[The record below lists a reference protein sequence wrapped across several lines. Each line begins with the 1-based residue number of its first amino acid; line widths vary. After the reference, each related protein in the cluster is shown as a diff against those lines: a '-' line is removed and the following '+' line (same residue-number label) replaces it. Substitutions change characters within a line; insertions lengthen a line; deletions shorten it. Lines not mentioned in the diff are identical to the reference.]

1 MSKIFFSFLSFFLCL
16 DFAFALPRF
25 AVQNGS
31 SCMACHVNP
40 TGSGLRNDYGS
51 NVVALEELPFKR
63 WQAKG
68 DEDWDGTVG
77 DHLQV
82 GGDFRV
88 QGIQYGNTA
97 DTTRKSAVFPMQ
109 AEVYAYL
116 ELHENAGLFT
126 KLSAKSSETEF
137 WGLFK
142 VLPQNGWIRVGQTL
156 PNYGIRLDDHTSFI
170 RYGNTPNRTSVGL
183 DQEGLHLFWSI
194 MGTKKPFMI
203 ELGLPFGN
211 GFQFTASGGT
221 PLIPIPGSPNNP
233 YEMKNIT
240 SQLYFARSFGKFSP
254 MFSVNFM
261 KENDLSLM
269 GIAGGLSFSKFTWT
283 FELDKAENLI
293 DGKNSYAYYDELA
306 WEIKQG
312 VHLIAKYDF
321 FDPDEKFLTGAISR
335 YTLGV
340 ELFPLNIL
348 EIKIQARLSEVD
360 KVGFIQ
366 PDPEY
371 LVQIHTWF

>member
-1 MSKIFFSFLSFFLCL
+1 MSKIFFSSLSFLLCL

-68 DEDWDGTVG
+68 DEDWDGTIG

-109 AEVYAYL
+109 AEVYTYL
-116 ELHENAGLFT
+116 ELHDNAGLFT

-156 PNYGIRLDDHTSFI
+156 PNYGIRLDDHTSFF
-170 RYGNTPNRTSVGL
+170 RYGNMSKTGIGL
-183 DQEGLHLFWSI
+183 NYQEGFQLFWSKNS
-194 MGTKKPFMI
+194 TLI
-203 ELGLPFGN
+203 EFGLPFGN
-211 GFQFTASGGT
+211 GFLFTASGGT
-221 PLIPIPGSPNNP
+221 PLNSGSQ
-233 YEMKNIT
+233 EMKNFT
-240 SQLYFARSFGKFSP
+240 SQLYFARSFEKFAP
-254 MFSVNFM
+254 MFSVNLM
-261 KENDLSLM
+261 KEDDLSLI
-269 GIAGGLSFSKFTWT
+269 GIAGGISFSKFTWT

-293 DGKNSYAYYDELA
+293 NGKNSYAYYDELA

-321 FDPDEKFLTGAISR
+321 FDPDEKWKTGAISR

-340 ELFPLNIL
+340 ELFPLNVL
-348 EIKIQARLSEVD
+348 EVKIQARLSEVD
-360 KVGFIQ
+360 KNGFIQ

-371 LVQIHTWF
+371 LVQFHTWF

>member
-1 MSKIFFSFLSFFLCL
+1 MSKIFFSFLSFLLCL

-68 DEDWDGTVG
+68 NEDWDGTVG

-88 QGIQYGNTA
+88 QGIQYT

-109 AEVYAYL
+109 AEVYTYL
-116 ELHENAGLFT
+116 ELHENAGMFT
-126 KLSAKSSETEF
+126 KLSAKNSETEF

-156 PNYGIRLDDHTSFI
+156 PNYGIRLDDHTSFF
-170 RYGNTPNRTSVGL
+170 RYGNMSKTGVGL
-183 DQEGLHLFWSI
+183 DYQEGFQLFWS
-194 MGTKKPFMI
+194 KKSSLI
-203 ELGLPFGN
+203 EFGLPFGN
-211 GFQFTASGGT
+211 GFLFTASGGT
-221 PLIPIPGSPNNP
+221 PLNSGSQ
-233 YEMKNIT
+233 EMKNFT
-240 SQLYFARSFGKFSP
+240 SQLYFARSFEKFAP
-254 MFSVNFM
+254 MFSVNLM
-261 KENDLSLM
+261 KEDDLSLM
-269 GIAGGLSFSKFTWT
+269 GIAGGISFSKFTWT

-312 VHLIAKYDF
+312 IHLITKYDF
-321 FDPDEKFLTGAISR
+321 FDPDEKLLTGAISR

-340 ELFPLNIL
+340 ELFPLNVL
-348 EIKIQARLSEVD
+348 EVKIQARLSEVD
-360 KVGFIQ
+360 KNGFIQ

-371 LVQIHTWF
+371 LVQFHTWF

>member
-1 MSKIFFSFLSFFLCL
+1 M
-16 DFAFALPRF
+16 
-25 AVQNGS
+25 
-31 SCMACHVNP
+31 
-40 TGSGLRNDYGS
+40 
-51 NVVALEELPFKR
+51 
-63 WQAKG
+63 
-68 DEDWDGTVG
+68 
-77 DHLQV
+77 

-116 ELHENAGLFT
+116 ELHDNAGLFT

-156 PNYGIRLDDHTSFI
+156 PNYGIRLDDHTSFF
-170 RYGNTPNRTSVGL
+170 RYGNMSKTGVGL
-183 DQEGLHLFWSI
+183 NYQEGFQLFWS
-194 MGTKKPFMI
+194 KKSTLI
-203 ELGLPFGN
+203 EFGLPFGN
-211 GFQFTASGGT
+211 GFLFTASGGT
-221 PLIPIPGSPNNP
+221 PLNSGSQ
-233 YEMKNIT
+233 EMKNFS
-240 SQLYFARSFGKFSP
+240 SQLYFARAFEKFAP
-254 MFSVNFM
+254 MFSVNLM
-261 KENDLSLM
+261 KEDDLSLM
-269 GIAGGLSFSKFTWT
+269 GIAGGISFSKFTWT

-293 DGKNSYAYYDELA
+293 NGKNSYAYYDELA

-321 FDPDEKFLTGAISR
+321 FDPDEKWKTGAISR

-340 ELFPLNIL
+340 ELFPLNVL
-348 EIKIQARLSEVD
+348 EVKIQARLSEVD
-360 KVGFIQ
+360 KNGFIQ

-371 LVQIHTWF
+371 LVQFHTWF

>member
-1 MSKIFFSFLSFFLCL
+1 MNKTILSILSFLLCL
-16 DFAFALPRF
+16 DFALALPRF

-51 NVVALEELPFKR
+51 NVVALEELPFKK
-63 WQAKG
+63 WQARG
-68 DEDWDGTVG
+68 DEDWDGTIG

-109 AEVYAYL
+109 AEVYTYL
-116 ELHENAGLFT
+116 ELHENAGIFT

-156 PNYGIRLDDHTSFI
+156 PNYGIRLDDHTSFF
-170 RYGNTPNRTSVGL
+170 RYGNMSKTSVGL
-183 DQEGLHLFWSI
+183 DYQEGFQLFWS
-194 MGTKKPFMI
+194 KKSSLI
-203 ELGLPFGN
+203 EFGLPFGN
-211 GFQFTASGGT
+211 GFLFTASGGT
-221 PLIPIPGSPNNP
+221 PLNSGSQ
-233 YEMKNIT
+233 EMKNIT
-240 SQLYFARSFGKFSP
+240 SQLYFARSFKKFAP
-254 MFSVNFM
+254 MFSLNFM
-261 KENDLSLM
+261 KEEDFTLM
-269 GIAGGLSFSKFTWT
+269 GIGGGLSFSKFTWT

-293 DGKNSYAYYDELA
+293 DGKNSYAFYDELA

-348 EIKIQARLSEVD
+348 EVKIQARLSEVD
-360 KVGFIQ
+360 KNGFIQ

-371 LVQIHTWF
+371 LVQFHTWF

>member
-1 MSKIFFSFLSFFLCL
+1 MSKIFFSSLSFLLCL

-25 AVQNGS
+25 AIQNGS

-77 DHLQV
+77 DHLQI

-97 DTTRKSAVFPMQ
+97 DATRKSAVFPMQ
-109 AEVYAYL
+109 ADVYAYL

-126 KLSAKSSETEF
+126 KLSAQLIETEF

-142 VLPQNGWIRVGQTL
+142 VLPQNGWIRVGRTL
-156 PNYGIRLDDHTSFI
+156 PNYGIRLDDHTSFL
-170 RYGNTPNRTSVGL
+170 RYGNMSTKVGL
-183 DQEGLHLFWSI
+183 DDDEGFQLFMS
-194 MGTKKPFMI
+194 TNSSTMI
-203 ELGLPFGN
+203 EFGLPFGN
-211 GFQFTASGGT
+211 GFLLTASGGT
-221 PLIPIPGSPNNP
+221 PLKLDSRSPD
-233 YEMKNIT
+233 EMKNFT
-240 SQLYFARSFGKFSP
+240 SQLYFARSFKKFAP
-254 MFSVNFM
+254 MFSLNLM
-261 KENDLSLM
+261 KEENFTLM
-269 GIAGGLSFSKFTWT
+269 GVAGGLSFSKFTWS

-312 VHLIAKYDF
+312 VHLICKYDF
-321 FDPDEKFLTGAISR
+321 FDPDEKWTTGAISR

-340 ELFPLNIL
+340 ELFPLNVL
-348 EIKIQARLSEVD
+348 EVKIQARLSEID
-360 KVGFIQ
+360 MAGFTQ

>member
-1 MSKIFFSFLSFFLCL
+1 MSKIFFPFLSFILCL
-16 DFAFALPRF
+16 NFAFALPRF

-51 NVVALEELPFKR
+51 NVVALEELPFKK
-63 WQAKG
+63 WQTRG
-68 DEDWDGTVG
+68 DEDWDGTIG

-88 QGIQYGNTA
+88 QGIQHGNTE
-97 DTTRKSAVFPMQ
+97 DNTRKSAVFPMQ

-116 ELHENAGLFT
+116 ELHENAGMYT
-126 KLSAKSSETEF
+126 KLSAKRSETEF

-156 PNYGIRLDDHTSFI
+156 PNYGIRLDDHTSFF
-170 RYGNTPNRTSVGL
+170 RYGNPPLPSKTYVGL
-183 DQEGLHLFWSI
+183 DDQEGFQLFWS
-194 MGTKKPFMI
+194 KKSSLLEF
-203 ELGLPFGN
+203 GLPFGN
-211 GFQFTASGGT
+211 GFLFTASGGT
-221 PLIPIPGSPNNP
+221 PLNSDSEEI
-233 YEMKNIT
+233 KNIT

-269 GIAGGLSFSKFTWT
+269 GIAGGLSFSKFTWA
-283 FELDKAENLI
+283 FEMDKGENII
-293 DGKNSYAYYDELA
+293 DGKNSFVYYEELA
-306 WEIKQG
+306 WEVKQG

-321 FDPDEKFLTGAISR
+321 FDPDEEWETGAITR

-340 ELFPLNIL
+340 ELFPLNVL
-348 EIKIQARLSEVD
+348 EVKIQARLSEVD
-360 KVGFIQ
+360 KDSFVQ

-371 LVQIHTWF
+371 LVQFHTWF

>member
-25 AVQNGS
+25 AVQNGA
-31 SCMACHVNP
+31 SCMVCHVNP
-40 TGSGLRNDYGS
+40 TGGGLRNDYGS

-88 QGIQYGNTA
+88 QGIQYNDS

-116 ELHENAGLFT
+116 ELHKNAGMFT
-126 KLSAKSSETEF
+126 KLSAKSSEWEF

-142 VLPQNGWIRVGQTL
+142 VLPKNGWIKVGQTL

-170 RYGNTPNRTSVGL
+170 RYGNTSNRTSVGL
-183 DQEGLHLFWSI
+183 AQEGLNLFWSPT
-194 MGTKKPFMI
+194 GTKKPFMI

-211 GFQFTASGGT
+211 GFLFTASGGT
-221 PLIPIPGSPNNP
+221 PLIPISTDNS
-233 YEMKNIT
+233 YEMKNFT

-269 GIAGGLSFSKFTWT
+269 GIAGGISFSKFTWT

-321 FDPDEKFLTGAISR
+321 FDPDEKLLTGAISR

-340 ELFPLNIL
+340 ELFPLNVL
-348 EIKIQARLSEVD
+348 EVKIQARLSEVD
-360 KVGFIQ
+360 KNGFIQ

-371 LVQIHTWF
+371 LVQFHTWF

>member
-1 MSKIFFSFLSFFLCL
+1 MSKIFFSSLSFLLCL

-68 DEDWDGTVG
+68 DEDWDGTIG

-116 ELHENAGLFT
+116 ELHDNAGLFT

-156 PNYGIRLDDHTSFI
+156 PNYGIRLDDHTSFF
-170 RYGNTPNRTSVGL
+170 RYGNMSKTGVGL
-183 DQEGLHLFWSI
+183 NYQEGFQLFWSKNS
-194 MGTKKPFMI
+194 TLI
-203 ELGLPFGN
+203 EFGLPFGN
-211 GFQFTASGGT
+211 GFLFTASGGT
-221 PLIPIPGSPNNP
+221 PLNSGSQ
-233 YEMKNIT
+233 EMKNFT
-240 SQLYFARSFGKFSP
+240 SQLYFARSFEKFAP
-254 MFSVNFM
+254 MFSVNLM
-261 KENDLSLM
+261 KEDDLSLI
-269 GIAGGLSFSKFTWT
+269 GIAGGISFSKFTWT

-293 DGKNSYAYYDELA
+293 NGKNSYAYYDELA

-321 FDPDEKFLTGAISR
+321 FDPDEKWKTGAISR

-340 ELFPLNIL
+340 ELFPLNVL
-348 EIKIQARLSEVD
+348 EVKIQARLSEVD
-360 KVGFIQ
+360 KNGFIQ

-371 LVQIHTWF
+371 LVQFHTWF

>member
-1 MSKIFFSFLSFFLCL
+1 MSKIFFSSLSFLLCL

-68 DEDWDGTVG
+68 NEDWDGTIG

-109 AEVYAYL
+109 AEVYIYL
-116 ELHENAGLFT
+116 ELHENAGMFT
-126 KLSAKSSETEF
+126 KLSAKNSETEF

-156 PNYGIRLDDHTSFI
+156 PNYGIRLDDHTSFF
-170 RYGNTPNRTSVGL
+170 RYGNMSKTGIGL
-183 DQEGLHLFWSI
+183 DYQEGFQLFWS
-194 MGTKKPFMI
+194 KKSSLI
-203 ELGLPFGN
+203 EFGLPFGN
-211 GFQFTASGGT
+211 GFLFTASGGT
-221 PLIPIPGSPNNP
+221 PLNSGSQ
-233 YEMKNIT
+233 EIKNIT
-240 SQLYFARSFGKFSP
+240 SQLYFARSFEKFSP
-254 MFSVNFM
+254 MFSLNLM

-293 DGKNSYAYYDELA
+293 NGKNSYAYYDELA

-321 FDPDEKFLTGAISR
+321 FDPDEEWQTGAITR

-340 ELFPLNIL
+340 ELFPLNVL
-348 EIKIQARLSEVD
+348 EVKIQARLSEVD
-360 KVGFIQ
+360 KDGFVQ
-366 PDPEY
+366 QDPEY
-371 LVQIHTWF
+371 LVQFHTWF

>member
-1 MSKIFFSFLSFFLCL
+1 MNNLFPLSLSFLFFINI
-16 DFAFALPRF
+16 AFSLPRF

-68 DEDWDGTVG
+68 NEDWDGTIG

-109 AEVYAYL
+109 AEVYTYL
-116 ELHENAGLFT
+116 ELHENAGIFT

-156 PNYGIRLDDHTSFI
+156 PNYGIRLDDHTSFF
-170 RYGNTPNRTSVGL
+170 RYGNMSKTGVGL
-183 DQEGLHLFWSI
+183 DYQEGFQLFWS
-194 MGTKKPFMI
+194 KKSSLI
-203 ELGLPFGN
+203 EFGLPFGN
-211 GFQFTASGGT
+211 GFLFTASGGT
-221 PLIPIPGSPNNP
+221 PLNSGSQ
-233 YEMKNIT
+233 EMKNFT
-240 SQLYFARSFGKFSP
+240 SQLYFARSFEQFAP
-254 MFSVNFM
+254 MFSVNLM
-261 KENDLSLM
+261 KEDDLSLM
-269 GIAGGLSFSKFTWT
+269 GIAGGISFSKFTWT

-340 ELFPLNIL
+340 ELFPLNVL
-348 EIKIQARLSEVD
+348 EVKIQARLSEVD
-360 KVGFIQ
+360 KNGFIQ

-371 LVQIHTWF
+371 LVQFHTWF

>member
-1 MSKIFFSFLSFFLCL
+1 MNKILLSLSFLLFSINIS
-16 DFAFALPRF
+16 FALPRF

-51 NVVALEELPFKR
+51 NVVALEELPFKK
-63 WQAKG
+63 WQSKG
-68 DEDWDGTVG
+68 DEDWDGAIG

-82 GGDFRV
+82 GGDFRM
-88 QGIQYGNTA
+88 QGIQYNETENN
-97 DTTRKSAVFPMQ
+97 TRKSAVFPMQ
-109 AEVYAYL
+109 AEVYTFL
-116 ELHENAGLFT
+116 KLHENAGLYT

-156 PNYGIRLDDHTSFI
+156 PNYGIRLDDHTSFF
-170 RYGNTPNRTSVGL
+170 RYGNMSRTGVGL
-183 DQEGLHLFWSI
+183 DQEGFQLFWS
-194 MGTKKPFMI
+194 KKSTLI
-203 ELGLPFGN
+203 EFGLPFGN
-211 GFQFTASGGT
+211 GFLLTASGGT
-221 PLIPIPGSPNNP
+221 PLIPISTINF

-261 KENDLSLM
+261 KENDFTLM

-283 FELDKAENLI
+283 FELDKADDLI
-293 DGKNSYAYYDELA
+293 PGSNSYAYYEEFA

-321 FDPDEKFLTGAISR
+321 FDPDEKWLTGAVSR

-360 KVGFIQ
+360 KVGFTQ
-366 PDPEY
+366 TDPEY

>member
-1 MSKIFFSFLSFFLCL
+1 M
-16 DFAFALPRF
+16 
-25 AVQNGS
+25 V
-31 SCMACHVNP
+31 CHVNP
-40 TGSGLRNDYGS
+40 TGGGLRNDYGS

-68 DEDWDGTVG
+68 DEDWDGTIG

-109 AEVYAYL
+109 AEVYTYL
-116 ELHENAGLFT
+116 ELHENAGMFT
-126 KLSAKSSETEF
+126 KLSAKNSETEF

-156 PNYGIRLDDHTSFI
+156 PNYGIRLDDHTSFF
-170 RYGNTPNRTSVGL
+170 RYGNMSKTAVGL
-183 DQEGLHLFWSI
+183 NYQEGFQLFWS
-194 MGTKKPFMI
+194 KKSSLI
-203 ELGLPFGN
+203 EFGLPFGN
-211 GFQFTASGGT
+211 GFLFTASGGT
-221 PLIPIPGSPNNP
+221 PLNTGSQ
-233 YEMKNIT
+233 EMKNFT
-240 SQLYFARSFGKFSP
+240 SQLYFARSFEKFAP
-254 MFSVNFM
+254 MFSVNLM
-261 KENDLSLM
+261 KEDNLSLV
-269 GIAGGLSFSKFTWT
+269 GIAGGISFSKFTWT

-312 VHLIAKYDF
+312 IHLITKYDF
-321 FDPDEKFLTGAISR
+321 FDPDEKLLTGAISR

-340 ELFPLNIL
+340 ELFPLNVL
-348 EIKIQARLSEVD
+348 EVKIQARLSEVD
-360 KVGFIQ
+360 KNGFIQ

-371 LVQIHTWF
+371 LVQFHTWF

>member
-1 MSKIFFSFLSFFLCL
+1 MNKIFFSFLGFFLCL
-16 DFAFALPRF
+16 DFAFSLPRF

-63 WQAKG
+63 WLAKG
-68 DEDWDGTVG
+68 NEDWDGTIG

-109 AEVYAYL
+109 AEVYTYL
-116 ELHENAGLFT
+116 ELHENAGIFT

-156 PNYGIRLDDHTSFI
+156 PNYGIRLDDHTSFF
-170 RYGNTPNRTSVGL
+170 RYGNMSKTGVGL
-183 DQEGLHLFWSI
+183 DYQEGFQLFWS
-194 MGTKKPFMI
+194 KKSSLI
-203 ELGLPFGN
+203 EFGLPFGN
-211 GFQFTASGGT
+211 GFLFTASGGT
-221 PLIPIPGSPNNP
+221 PLNSGSQ
-233 YEMKNIT
+233 EMKNFT
-240 SQLYFARSFGKFSP
+240 SQLYFARSFEKFAP
-254 MFSVNFM
+254 MFSINFM
-261 KENDLSLM
+261 KEDDLSLM
-269 GIAGGLSFSKFTWT
+269 GIAGGISFSKFTWT

-293 DGKNSYAYYDELA
+293 DGKKSYAYYDELA

-312 VHLIAKYDF
+312 IHLIAKYDF

-348 EIKIQARLSEVD
+348 EVKIQARLSEVD
-360 KVGFIQ
+360 KNSFIQ

-371 LVQIHTWF
+371 LVQFHTWF

>member
-1 MSKIFFSFLSFFLCL
+1 MIRLFPLSLSFLFFINI
-16 DFAFALPRF
+16 AFALPRF

-51 NVVALEELPFKR
+51 NIVALEDLPFKR

-68 DEDWDGTVG
+68 DEDWDGTIG

-109 AEVYAYL
+109 AEVYTYL
-116 ELHENAGLFT
+116 ELHENAGIFT

-156 PNYGIRLDDHTSFI
+156 PNYGIRLDDHTSFF
-170 RYGNTPNRTSVGL
+170 RYGNMSKTGVGL
-183 DQEGLHLFWSI
+183 DYQEGFQLFWS
-194 MGTKKPFMI
+194 KKSSLI
-203 ELGLPFGN
+203 EFGLPFGN
-211 GFQFTASGGT
+211 GFLFTASGGT
-221 PLIPIPGSPNNP
+221 PLNSGSQ
-233 YEMKNIT
+233 EMKNFT
-240 SQLYFARSFGKFSP
+240 SQLYFARSFEKFAP
-254 MFSVNFM
+254 MFSINFM
-261 KENDLSLM
+261 KEDDLSLM
-269 GIAGGLSFSKFTWT
+269 GIAGGISFSKFTWT

-293 DGKNSYAYYDELA
+293 DGKKSYAYYDELA

-312 VHLIAKYDF
+312 IHLIAKYDF
-321 FDPDEKFLTGAISR
+321 FDPDEKLLTGAISR

-340 ELFPLNIL
+340 ELFPLNVL
-348 EIKIQARLSEVD
+348 EVKIQARLSEVD
-360 KVGFIQ
+360 KNGFIQ

-371 LVQIHTWF
+371 LVQFHTWF

>member
-1 MSKIFFSFLSFFLCL
+1 MSKIFFSFLSFLLCL

-68 DEDWDGTVG
+68 NEDWDGTIG

-109 AEVYAYL
+109 AEVYTYL
-116 ELHENAGLFT
+116 ELHENAGMFT
-126 KLSAKSSETEF
+126 KFSAKNSETEF
-137 WGLFK
+137 CGLFK

-156 PNYGIRLDDHTSFI
+156 PNYGIRLDDHTSFF
-170 RYGNTPNRTSVGL
+170 RYGNMSKTGVGL
-183 DQEGLHLFWSI
+183 DYQEGFQLFWS
-194 MGTKKPFMI
+194 KKSSLI
-203 ELGLPFGN
+203 EFGLPFGN
-211 GFQFTASGGT
+211 GFLFTASRGT
-221 PLIPIPGSPNNP
+221 PLNSGSQ
-233 YEMKNIT
+233 EMKNFT
-240 SQLYFARSFGKFSP
+240 SQLYFARSFEKFAP
-254 MFSVNFM
+254 MFSINFM
-261 KENDLSLM
+261 KEDDLSLM
-269 GIAGGLSFSKFTWT
+269 GIAGGISFSKFTWT

-293 DGKNSYAYYDELA
+293 DGKKSYAYYDELA

-312 VHLIAKYDF
+312 IHLIAKYDF

-340 ELFPLNIL
+340 ELFPLNVL
-348 EIKIQARLSEVD
+348 EVKIQARLSEVD
-360 KVGFIQ
+360 IVGFTQ

-371 LVQIHTWF
+371 LVQFHTWF